1 MPARVLVVHWN
12 EAEACERV
20 QRLERAGF
28 QAVPFFRSGD
38 VEGLHALLASP
49 PDAVVIDLTR
59 QPSYGRDF
67 GIHFRSRKSLRSVPL
82 VFIAGD
88 AEKTAQ
94 VRTLLPDAVFTT
106 WPRIR
111 TAVERAL
118 RNKPEKP
125 AAPGVFAGYSGT
137 PLPKKLRIREG
148 STVALLD
155 APPDFQ
161 QKLKPLPAGVQFR
174 NKQAGASVILLFVKR
189 VKTLERQLAAVAPE
203 MREGR
208 TLWLIWPKKTSG
220 VASDLNQQVV
230 RSMGLAIGLVD
241 YKVCAVDE
249 TWTGLAFAVRR
260 ANKQR

>member
-1 MPARVLVVHWN
+1 MAARVLVVHWN
-12 EAEACERV
+12 EAEARERV
-20 QRLERAGF
+20 ERLERAGF
-28 QAVPFFRSGD
+28 QAAPFLVSGG
-38 VEGLHALLASP
+38 VEQSRALHASP

-59 QPSYGRDF
+59 RPSQGRDF
-67 GIHFRSRKSLRSVPL
+67 GIHFRSRKSLRNVAL

-88 AEKTAQ
+88 AGRTAQ

-118 RNKPEKP
+118 RNKPENP
-125 AAPGVFAGYSGT
+125 VVPGTFAGYSGT
-137 PLPKKLRIREG
+137 PLPKKLRIAEG

-155 APPDFQ
+155 APPDFE
-161 QKLKPLPAGVQFR
+161 QKLQPLPAGVQFR
-174 NKQAGASVILLFVKR
+174 KKQAGASVILLFVKR
-189 VKTLERQLAAVAPE
+189 AETLARQLAAVAPE

-220 VASDLNQQVV
+220 VASDLTQQAV
-230 RSMGLAIGLVD
+230 RDMGLARGLVD

-260 ANKQR
+260 AK